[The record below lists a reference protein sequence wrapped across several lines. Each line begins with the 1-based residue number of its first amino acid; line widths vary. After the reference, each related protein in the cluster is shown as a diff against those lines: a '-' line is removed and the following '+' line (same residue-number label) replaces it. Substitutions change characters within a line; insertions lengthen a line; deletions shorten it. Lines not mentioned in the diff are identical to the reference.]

1 MCDLNAA
8 ESGDIIASLNEVTS
22 LSGKVTTYIDDI
34 GKTSYMDHENLAA
47 LLADLR
53 DRAEV
58 AREWV
63 AAKPH
68 QHAGH

>member
-8 ESGDIIASLNEVTS
+8 ETRDIIASLNEVTS
-22 LSGKVTTYIDDI
+22 LSGQVTTHIGDI
-34 GKTSYMDHENLAA
+34 EKTSYMDHENLAA
-47 LLADLR
+47 LLATLR
-53 DRAEV
+53 DRAEA

-63 AAKPH
+63 AAQPH